1 MLFVA
6 RPETPMAKACERG
19 EAYGVEGYRRVS
31 LDELDE
37 LYPGEAATTALRRLP
52 QHQHA
57 STHHATLSTVL
68 TLAAALTVVLQGTQ

>member
-6 RPETPMAKACERG
+6 SPETPMAKACERG

-37 LYPGEAATTALRRLP
+37 LYPGEPQQPYVGYRSISMHLLTMLRYR
-52 QHQHA
+52 QC
-57 STHHATLSTVL
+57 
-68 TLAAALTVVLQGTQ
+68 